1 VVSIPW
7 CTHQATQVKVM
18 WRWHEAVCCR
28 YKAQICIWQI
38 GYSKNLAHSSWNQSH
53 ARWNQVFWRAR
64 FVLNKWQPIFPQ
76 NIFRGENYIPI
87 NREMLW
93 PITRNGKVVCQI
105 MPFKMSNL
113 RYNQWEVGQFLEEI
127 INPPFGG
134 SPS

>member
-1 VVSIPW
+1 M
-7 CTHQATQVKVM
+7 QDEVKSFEEV
-18 WRWHEAVCCR
+18 
-28 YKAQICIWQI
+28 
-38 GYSKNLAHSSWNQSH
+38 
-53 ARWNQVFWRAR
+53 R

-105 MPFKMSNL
+105 VPFKMSNL

-134 SPS
+134 SPSQIWMNQQDYISPKSKQEAI